1 MPYDMVKPTGS
12 LKHAKSETG
21 GNTKNTPVIGVVK
34 DNIDPTRSGRIR
46 VSLVNGTGSTDPNDS
61 GGWVTVQYLST
72 FFGAVGSTSGSDSED
87 HGTYKTNP
95 SSYGQWQAP
104 PDIGTKVV
112 CIFINGDPNYGF
124 YIGAIPEP
132 EKLQMVPAIGA
143 SDKVT
148 LNSGEA
154 GNYGGATR
162 LPVTNLNTN
171 NKDKADSAQFLETPR
186 PVHSYTASIM
196 NQQGIIRDPVR
207 GPISSSASR
216 EPSSRVGWGVS
227 TPGRPIYTGGYDD
240 TNLPNN
246 LDQSKSEQLQV
257 VARRGGHSIVMD
269 DGDIIG
275 RDQLIRIR
283 TSLGHQ
289 ILMSDDGQTLMILHS
304 NGQSYIE
311 LGKEGTVDIFST
323 NSFNVRTQGD
333 INFHA
338 DQNINIH
345 AMENINIQA
354 KNIQTNSEE
363 TTKSRAGTDYQINA
377 LSNFT
382 VKAGSAAAIAAGG
395 EASMVAGGPAF
406 VNGSK
411 VNLNSGSPGTS
422 PAEVPIITLIAQTDT
437 LFDSKVGWAAAPGKL
452 MTIASRAPAHAPWA
466 NAGQGISI
474 KTSPDAADNLPPSPS
489 TAVQQANQAGAAAG
503 ATPPATAT
511 VASAPVTTPVS
522 GSVNA
527 GTTGAVL
534 GATATAA
541 ATGATAPAV
550 QGGAAIIDAA
560 SNPASGGKTATIAAG
575 AFGQTAEQLAGSGVL
590 KPGAA
595 TLINGLV
602 SAGTD
607 LFNAVSDTLFTGMSG
622 AESLTA
628 LATNVEAQATSV
640 VATMQ
645 KAQTALTN
653 IGVISGKE
661 DPSQTAGLV
670 TAAAVTGVSNTVNA
684 VKTASAIAGSAST
697 QIDNTVTSLTNT
709 TVGAVTPATNVV
721 NQFQSATNAI
731 SSAGNTASSALSAI
745 GAGSAA
751 AGLASTLGG
760 LGGIANSVNA
770 LLGEAGKLSL
780 SSLTSSVNGIAAS
793 AFNSI
798 KDAFPKL
805 EANIPQFLS
814 KSAKDAAGKT
824 AAIAAK
830 PATQTGSSSLSSLV
844 KTATST
850 VKTVN
855 STLNTVNT
863 ALKTIGSGTNTLE
876 NTVTGITGTVNA
888 GISAIN
894 TVSQTTST
902 FTSVATSVNSAGSDL
917 TNLVNKTS
925 GAFQSIDGA
934 VKNAMSQVS
943 GLAGAAQA
951 LTSGGLSEL
960 AKAAKSVQTG
970 GGAAQASALASG
982 IINLPGGIKAV
993 SSVVD
998 KSLAKANIPGASS
1011 LTGVLNDAQTAVQN
1025 GLTTA
1030 SNALK
1035 DVNGAIS
1042 SITGSASQ
1050 MSGSINSISTSASGA
1065 ISSASGTV
1073 SSVTNSLTSAAGTVN
1088 NIAGSVTSATGSLT
1102 NAATGITNALGDAA
1116 NKLNG
1121 ITSAVT
1127 SALGTGDAS
1136 ALMTSLSALSAGGP
1150 SPIKVAEIGVNTFS
1164 RAGITSQINNN
1175 LGDPGIPSPNLV
1187 GEIKPEAV
1195 DALDAKT
1202 AELKKVRD
1210 EWKVKKEEY
1219 KAKKNAAKKAYQ
1231 EARDKLPEGDPSIA
1245 GLKQAYDDAVAEF
1258 NYVDLKYDS
1267 ADIAVTNNQFLK
1279 TTGID
1284 VNAQAQAQVNALRG
1298 IV

>member
-1 MPYDMVKPTGS
+1 MPIDVFKPTGTAKI
-12 LKHAKSETG
+12 LKPDAAG
-21 GNTKNTPVIGVVK
+21 GNNKNVPLIGIVK
-34 DNIDPTRSGRIR
+34 DNIDPTRSGRIK
-46 VSLVNGTGSTDPNDS
+46 VALQSGKGGSDPDS
-61 GGWVTVQYLST
+61 SESWVTVQYLST
-72 FFGAVGSTSGSDSED
+72 FFGAVGGTAGNGSED
-87 HGTYKTNP
+87 HGTYKTNS

-171 NKDKADSAQFLETPR
+171 NKDKADSDQFLDTPR

-216 EPSSRVGWGVS
+216 EAASRVGWGVS
-227 TPGRPIYTGGYDD
+227 TPGRPIYNGGYDD
-240 TNLPNN
+240 TTLPNN
-246 LDQSKSEQLQV
+246 LDQSKGEQLQV

-283 TSLGHQ
+283 TALGHQ

-345 AMENINIQA
+345 AAENLNIQA

-377 LSNFT
+377 LSNYT

-395 EASMVAGGPAF
+395 EGSLVAGGPAF

-411 VNLNSGSPGTS
+411 VNLNSGSPSTS
-422 PAEVPIITLIAQTDT
+422 PADVPIITLIAQTDT
-437 LFDSKVGWAAAPGKL
+437 LFDNKVGWAAAPGKL

-474 KTSPDAADNLPPSPS
+474 KTSPDAADNLPASPS
-489 TAVQQANQAGAAAG
+489 NAVQQANQAGQAAG

-511 VASAPVTTPVS
+511 VASAPVTAPVS
-522 GSVNA
+522 NSVNA

-560 SNPASGGKTATIAAG
+560 SNPASGGNTATVAAG

-607 LFNAVSDTLFTGMSG
+607 LVNAVSDTLFTGMSG

-628 LATNVEAQATSV
+628 LATNVEAQATSFV
-640 VATMQ
+640 NTMQ
-645 KAQTALTN
+645 QAQTSLTN

-661 DPSQTAGLV
+661 DPSQTAGIV
-670 TAAAVTGVSNTVNA
+670 TAAAVTGVSNTINA
-684 VKTASAIAGSAST
+684 VKTAASIASSGST
-697 QIDNTVTSLTNT
+697 QIDNTITSITNT
-709 TVGAVTPATNVV
+709 ATGAVTTATNLV
-721 NQFQSATNAI
+721 NQFQSATNSL
-731 SSAGNTASSALSAI
+731 SSAGNSASSALSAI

-770 LLGEAGKLSL
+770 LLGDAKKLSL
-780 SSLTSSVNGIAAS
+780 SSLTGSVNGIAAS

-805 EANIPQFLS
+805 EANIPQFLT

-830 PATQTGSSSLSSLV
+830 PAAQNGSSLSSLV
-844 KTATST
+844 NTTT
-850 VKTVN
+850 
-855 STLNTVNT
+855 STLNTVGT
-863 ALKTIGSGTNTLE
+863 ALKTIGSGTKTIE
-876 NTVTGITGTVNA
+876 NTVTGITGAVNT

-894 TVSQTTST
+894 TISKTTNT
-902 FTSVATSVNSAGSDL
+902 LTSVTGSINNAGSDL
-917 TNLVNKTS
+917 TNLVNKAS
-925 GAFQSIDGA
+925 GAMQSLDSA
-934 VKNAMSQVS
+934 VKNAVNQVS

-960 AKAAKSVQTG
+960 ANAAKSVQTG

-982 IINLPGGIKAV
+982 IVNLPGGIKAV

-998 KSLAKANIPGASS
+998 KSTASVHIPGASS
-1011 LTGVLNDAQTAVQN
+1011 LTGALKDAQSMVQN
-1025 GLTTA
+1025 GLNTA
-1030 SNALK
+1030 SSAIK
-1035 DVNGAIS
+1035 DVNGALSTIS
-1042 SITGSASQ
+1042 GTASK
-1050 MSGSINSISTSASGA
+1050 MSGSINSISSTASGLLD
-1065 ISSASGTV
+1065 SASGTV
-1073 SSVTNSLTSAAGTVN
+1073 SGVTNSLNSAAGTVN
-1088 NIAGSVTSATGSLT
+1088 NITGSLT
-1102 NAATGITNALGDAA
+1102 SAAGSISGGASSITNAIGDAA

-1121 ITSAVT
+1121 ITNAVT
-1127 SALGTGDAS
+1127 SALGSGDAS

-1150 SPIKVAEIGVNTFS
+1150 SPIKVAEIGINTFS
-1164 RAGITSQINNN
+1164 RAGITSQLNNN
-1175 LGDPGIPSPNLV
+1175 LGDPGIPSPNLI
-1187 GEIKPEAV
+1187 GEIKPEAIE
-1195 DALDAKT
+1195 AIDAKT
-1202 AELKKVRD
+1202 AELKKIRD
-1210 EWKVKKEEY
+1210 ELKIKKEEY
-1219 KAKKNAAKKAYQ
+1219 KAKKNAAKKAYYD
-1231 EARDKLPEGDPSIA
+1231 AKNKLPEGDPSIA
-1245 GLKQAYDDAVAEF
+1245 SLKEAYDTAVAEF
-1258 NYVDLKYDS
+1258 NYYDFKYDS
-1267 ADIAVTNNQFLK
+1267 AGIDITNNQFLK
-1279 TTGID
+1279 MTGID
-1284 VNAQAQAQVNALRG
+1284 INAQAQSQIKG
-1298 IV
+1298 IT

>member
-1 MPYDMVKPTGS
+1 MPSDVFKPTGTAKI
-12 LKHAKSETG
+12 LKPDAAG
-21 GNTKNTPVIGVVK
+21 GNNKNVPLIGVVK
-34 DNIDPTRSGRIR
+34 DNIDPTRSGRIK
-46 VSLVNGTGSTDPNDS
+46 VALQSGKGGSDPDS
-61 GGWVTVQYLST
+61 SESWVTVQYLST
-72 FFGAVGSTSGSDSED
+72 FFGAVGSTSGSESED
-87 HGTYKTNP
+87 HGSYKTNP

-171 NKDKADSAQFLETPR
+171 NKDKADSDQFLDTPR

-216 EPSSRVGWGVS
+216 EAASRVGWGVS
-227 TPGRPIYTGGYDD
+227 TPGRPIYTGGFDD
-240 TNLPNN
+240 TTLPNN
-246 LDQSKSEQLQV
+246 LEQSKNEQLQV
-257 VARRGGHSIVMD
+257 IARRGGHSIVMD

-333 INFHA
+333 INLHA

-345 AMENINIQA
+345 AMENLNIQA

-363 TTKSRAGTDYQINA
+363 STKSRAGTDYQINA
-377 LSNFT
+377 LNNYT
-382 VKAGSAAAIAAGG
+382 VKAGAAAAIAAGG
-395 EASMVAGGPAF
+395 EGSLVAGGPAF

-422 PAEVPIITLIAQTDT
+422 PADVPIITLIAQTDT

-474 KTSPDAADNLPPSPS
+474 KTSPDAADNLPSSPS

-503 ATPPATAT
+503 AAPPATAT
-511 VASAPVTTPVS
+511 VASAPTTAPVS
-522 GSVNA
+522 TSVNA

-550 QGGAAIIDAA
+550 QGGAAIIDASA
-560 SNPASGGKTATIAAG
+560 NPASGGNTATVAAG
-575 AFGQTAEQLAGSGVL
+575 AFGQTAQQLAGSGVL

-595 TLINGLV
+595 TLIEGLV

-607 LFNAVSDTLFTGMSG
+607 LVNAVSDTLFTGMSG

-628 LATNVEAQATSV
+628 LATNIEAQATSV
-640 VATMQ
+640 VNTMQ
-645 KAQTALTN
+645 QAQTALTN

-661 DPSQTAGLV
+661 DPSQTAGIV
-670 TAAAVTGVSNTVNA
+670 TAAAITGVSNTVNA
-684 VKTASAIAGSAST
+684 VKTAASIAGSAAT
-697 QIDNTVTSLTNT
+697 QLDNTLTTLTTTTIGSVTT
-709 TVGAVTPATNVV
+709 ATNVV
-721 NQFQSATNAI
+721 NQFQSATNALN
-731 SSAGNTASSALSAI
+731 SAGNAASSALSAI

-805 EANIPQFLS
+805 EANIPQFLT

-830 PATQTGSSSLSSLV
+830 PATQAGSSLSSLA

-850 VKTVN
+850 LNAVG
-855 STLNTVNT
+855 STLNTVNS
-863 ALKTIGSGTNTLE
+863 ALKTIGSGTATLE
-876 NTVTGITGTVNA
+876 NTVTGITGAVNS

-894 TVSQTTST
+894 TISKTTSAI
-902 FTSVATSVNSAGSDL
+902 TSVTTSANSVGSEL

-925 GAFQSIDGA
+925 GALQSVDSA
-934 VKNAMSQVS
+934 VKNAMTQVS

-970 GGAAQASALASG
+970 AGAAQASALASG

-998 KSLAKANIPGASS
+998 KATASVHIPGASS
-1011 LTGVLNDAQTAVQN
+1011 LTGALADAQTAVQN
-1025 GLTTA
+1025 GLNTA
-1030 SNALK
+1030 SNAVK
-1035 DVNGAIS
+1035 DINGAIS
-1042 SITGSASQ
+1042 SLTGATSQ
-1050 MSGSINSISTSASGA
+1050 MSGSINSISTSVSGA
-1065 ISSASGTV
+1065 INNASGTV
-1073 SSVTNSLTSAAGTVN
+1073 STVTNNLTNAAGTVN
-1088 NIAGSVTSATGSLT
+1088 NIAGTLTSATGSLT
-1102 NAATGITNALGDAA
+1102 NAASGITSALGDAA

-1127 SALGTGDAS
+1127 SALGSGDAS

-1187 GEIKPEAV
+1187 GEIKPEAI
-1195 DALDAKT
+1195 DAIDAKT
-1202 AELKKVRD
+1202 AELKKIRD
-1210 EWKVKKEEY
+1210 EL
-1219 KAKKNAAKKAYQ
+1219 KAKKDEYKTKRNAAKKAYH
-1231 EARDKLPEGDPSIA
+1231 EARDGLPEGDPSIA
-1245 GLKQAYDDAVAEF
+1245 SLKEAYETAVAEF
-1258 NYVDLKYDS
+1258 NYYDFKYDS
-1267 ADIAVTNNQFLK
+1267 ADMAITNNQFLK
-1279 TTGID
+1279 LTGID
-1284 VNAQAQAQVNALRG
+1284 VNAQAQAQVNAIRG